1 MAYLNKDSVILANTG
16 DSKTIVLGKLQ
27 DEIPIIAETKDH
39 KPEDPE
45 EARRV
50 ANANGQINT
59 TAQQNRQVKQLEH
72 Q

>member
-39 KPEDPE
+39 KPEDLE

-50 ANANGQINT
+50 TNANGQINT
-59 TAQQNRQVKQLEH
+59 TA
-72 Q
+72 